1 MASSTA
7 NLDSST
13 ETKNATRASS
23 DSGLLCGV
31 ASAPLSDVGRKAGA
45 MDDGE
50 GELAVCVAA
59 GVPLPV
65 VHETANAIAGRRQSS
80 RLARVRPAGPAGWRS
95 GRFHLK
101 LFMPAHPALVCL
113 WSA

>member
-1 MASSTA
+1 
-7 NLDSST
+7 
-13 ETKNATRASS
+13 
-23 DSGLLCGV
+23 
-31 ASAPLSDVGRKAGA
+31 

-50 GELAVCVAA
+50 GDLAACVAAGA

-101 LFMPAHPALVCL
+101 LFMPAHPVLVSL